1 MIKSISLATVTTML
15 AFLAAT
21 GIVYGQ
27 SQNSTPT
34 QLANPKVVSVEIR

>member
-1 MIKSISLATVTTML
+1 MIKTISFATVTTLL

-27 SQNSTPT
+27 NQDTPDT
-34 QLANPKVVSVEIR
+34 QLANPKIVSVEIR